1 MTKEGTSFNKK
12 EAQEVLLI
20 IKDILNNK
28 ENIIDNSLLDNLK
41 KYVNKH
47 KLDLIITS
55 REKIIFTCGS
65 KVEKYLNYSV
75 SENLRGCIN
84 EESLSTMRSSRLEI
98 SDGNFIKGLY
108 YYIPVKN
115 NDINIGSIIWIYNKR
130 NREKAGEL
138 LLSL

>member
-28 ENIIDNSLLDNLK
+28 ENIIDNSLLDNFK

-98 SDGNFIKGLY
+98 SDGNFINGLY

-115 NDINIGSIIWIYNKR
+115 NDTNIGSIIWIYNKR

>member
-28 ENIIDNSLLDNLK
+28 ENIIDNSLLDNFK

-75 SENLRGCIN
+75 SENLRDCIN

-98 SDGNFIKGLY
+98 SDGNFINGLY
-108 YYIPVKN
+108 YYMPIKN

-138 LLSL
+138 LLNL

>member
-28 ENIIDNSLLDNLK
+28 ENIIDNSLLDNFI

-75 SENLRGCIN
+75 SENLRDCIN

-98 SDGNFIKGLY
+98 SDGNFINGLY
-108 YYIPVKN
+108 YYMPIKN

-138 LLSL
+138 LLNL

>member
-28 ENIIDNSLLDNLK
+28 ENIIDNSLLDNFK

-98 SDGNFIKGLY
+98 SDGNFINGLY
-108 YYIPVKN
+108 YYMPIKN

>member
-98 SDGNFIKGLY
+98 SDGNFINGLY
-108 YYIPVKN
+108 YYMPIKN

>member
-84 EESLSTMRSSRLEI
+84 EESFSTMRSSRLEI
-98 SDGNFIKGLY
+98 SDGNFINGLY
-108 YYIPVKN
+108 YYMPIKN

>member
-28 ENIIDNSLLDNLK
+28 ENIIDNSLLDNFI

-75 SENLRGCIN
+75 SENLRDCIN

-98 SDGNFIKGLY
+98 SDGNFINGLY
-108 YYIPVKN
+108 YYMPIKN

>member
-75 SENLRGCIN
+75 SENLRDCIN

-98 SDGNFIKGLY
+98 SDGNFINGLY
-108 YYIPVKN
+108 YYMPIKN